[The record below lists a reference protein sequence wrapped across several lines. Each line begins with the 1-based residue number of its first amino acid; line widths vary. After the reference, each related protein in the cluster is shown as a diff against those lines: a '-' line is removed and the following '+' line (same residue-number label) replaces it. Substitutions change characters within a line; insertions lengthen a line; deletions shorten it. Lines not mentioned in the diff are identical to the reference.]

1 MNMNMNMN
9 RISLLV
15 LIAFLV
21 SGCSAGTVNKE
32 NVKIGILTPLSGPL
46 AVYGE
51 EATEILNKTLA
62 RDFAEDTNIELVYGD
77 SQCSGQEAVTAY
89 HRLVDIDG
97 VDMILGGLCSTE
109 SLAIASL
116 LVDDN
121 MLAVSS
127 VSTHPDLNGMSPNF
141 YSFSFSDV
149 KLAAGMSAVASTS
162 DKVAIITEQ
171 NDWNVG
177 LKDLM
182 ETEMGQNVI
191 SSEVFEKGATDVRNV
206 IAKTLNAKPE
216 VLILN
221 PNGGQTGATLIKQ
234 LSEYADQLEGVKIVS
249 QMVYLAKDIRD
260 SAPVVAEGMTIVDTP
275 FLDSEDFQ
283 SFKAGFE
290 IDVTNHTDYLIAS
303 THDALVNMVNVYRSS
318 ESGEHVQ
325 NFGSAKLNG
334 FISKGESFNGKTFLE
349 DVQTAFFLVENGEV
363 IQK

>member
-1 MNMNMNMN
+1 
-9 RISLLV
+9 
-15 LIAFLV
+15 
-21 SGCSAGTVNKE
+21 
-32 NVKIGILTPLSGPL
+32 
-46 AVYGE
+46 
-51 EATEILNKTLA
+51 
-62 RDFAEDTNIELVYGD
+62 
-77 SQCSGQEAVTAY
+77 
-89 HRLVDIDG
+89 
-97 VDMILGGLCSTE
+97 
-109 SLAIASL
+109 
-116 LVDDN
+116 
-121 MLAVSS
+121 
-127 VSTHPDLNGMSPNF
+127 
-141 YSFSFSDV
+141 
-149 KLAAGMSAVASTS
+149 
-162 DKVAIITEQ
+162 
-171 NDWNVG
+171 
-177 LKDLM
+177 
-182 ETEMGQNVI
+182 MGQNVI

-334 FISKGESFNGKTFLE
+334 FISEGESFNGKTFLE
-349 DVQTAFFLVENGEV
+349 DVQTAFFVVENGEV